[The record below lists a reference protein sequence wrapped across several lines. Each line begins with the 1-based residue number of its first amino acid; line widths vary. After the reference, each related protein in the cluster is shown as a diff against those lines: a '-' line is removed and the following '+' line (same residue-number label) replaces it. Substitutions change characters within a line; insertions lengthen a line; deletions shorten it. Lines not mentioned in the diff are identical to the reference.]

1 MKKRRR
7 KILFRSKKN
16 KGTLTLQDLFSRE
29 ILEHSLN
36 NLPWIFAENP
46 SKGQAWEVIKYSEI
60 ESVSPVLVIILSQIK
75 KNQTFGDY
83 TYYFYPNRI
92 ERTSPLIKPKTKFF
106 EKFKLSS
113 PYKIRIRKKEEP
125 KGLVTKIE

>member
-1 MKKRRR
+1 MFKK
-7 KILFRSKKN
+7 KY

-36 NLPWIFAENP
+36 SLSWQFAENP

-60 ESVSPVLVIILSQIK
+60 ESISPVLSTILMSIK
-75 KNQTFGDY
+75 KNQSFGDY

-92 ERTSPLIKPKTKFF
+92 ERTGKSIKPKTKFF

-113 PYKIRIRKKEEP
+113 PYKIRIRKKTEP
-125 KGLVTKIE
+125 KGVVTKIE